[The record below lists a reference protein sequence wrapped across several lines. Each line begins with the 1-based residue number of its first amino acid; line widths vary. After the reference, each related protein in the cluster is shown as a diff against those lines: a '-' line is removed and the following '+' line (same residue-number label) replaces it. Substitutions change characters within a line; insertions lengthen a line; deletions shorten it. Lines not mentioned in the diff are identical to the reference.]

1 MKKLLLSFIAFAM
14 IMALGSCGS
23 SKGVTYFTNIDSI
36 SLAPSRGLFD
46 AKIMPKDELTI
57 VVKTTVPEA
66 AEPFNLTYTTS
77 GSGSGGAGSNSF
89 IPYLVDNDGFINFPL
104 IGKIHVGG
112 LTRTEC
118 EDLIKSKIQPY
129 LARTENPVVNVQM
142 SSYHITVYGEPTSP

>member
-14 IMALGSCGS
+14 IMTLGSCGS

-36 SLAPSRGLFD
+36 SLAQSRGLFD

-77 GSGSGGAGSNSF
+77 GSGGGGTGSNSY

-118 EDLIKSKIQPY
+118 EDLIKSKYSLIW
-129 LARTENPVVNVQM
+129 RVQR
-142 SSYHITVYGEPTSP
+142 IL